1 MSTNI
6 SEGQR
11 KQYVAVLSKFDSFF
25 RARKN
30 VIIERAKFNRRSQL
44 LDNPAEQFTASL
56 YNLAADCN
64 FGDLKY
70 QLIRDRIVVGI
81 RNQALSEQL
90 QSDPE
95 LTLEKAKTLVRQRE
109 AIHDQQQFLKPSSDA
124 SASVAAVK
132 STQKYTGRHPN
143 QRNSNT
149 QRPQQ
154 TTAGPKKCSRCGK
167 SPHSHEVCPAKDAT
181 CRKCKRKGHF
191 SVMCYSKSVQNVTEC
206 DTMDSFFLNTIDN
219 SPNSKCWTMQISVN
233 QVNLQFK
240 LDTGA
245 EVTAI
250 TEQAYKALGS
260 PKTNQPV
267 KKLCGPTSKP
277 LKVMGR
283 LTVSMSHKDHLCEQE
298 IFVVN
303 HLHHNLL
310 GLPAITKPY
319 IC

>member
-1 MSTNI
+1 MVSEAGRSMVSFTASLSPPPPFPFDSPDQWPKWKRRFEQYRVAAGLLKEPEERQVSTLLYCLGEEAEDILMSTNI
-6 SEGQR
+6 SEDQR
-11 KQYVAVLSKFDSFF
+11 KQYVAVLSKFDGFF
-25 RARKN
+25 RVRKN

-44 LDNPAEQFTASL
+44 LDEPAEQFIASL

-64 FGDLKY
+64 FGDLKD

-95 LTLEKAKTLVRQRE
+95 LTLEKAKTLICQRE

-132 STQKYTGRHPN
+132 STQKYTGRRPN

-167 SPHSHEVCPAKDAT
+167 SPHSREVCPAKDAT

-233 QVNLQFK
+233 HSSSW
-240 LDTGA
+240 
-245 EVTAI
+245 I
-250 TEQAYKALGS
+250 
-260 PKTNQPV
+260 
-267 KKLCGPTSKP
+267 
-277 LKVMGR
+277 
-283 LTVSMSHKDHLCEQE
+283 QE
-298 IFVVN
+298 
-303 HLHHNLL
+303 
-310 GLPAITKPY
+310 PR
-319 IC
+319 

>member
-1 MSTNI
+1 MVSEAGRSMASFTASLSPPPRFPFDSPDLWPKWKRRFKQYCVAAGLSKEPEERQVSTLLYCLGEEAEDILVSTNI
-6 SEGQR
+6 SDDQR
-11 KQYVAVLSKFDSFF
+11 KQYEAVLLKFDGFF
-25 RARKN
+25 RVRKN

-44 LDNPAEQFTASL
+44 HDEPAEQFIASL

-64 FGDLKY
+64 FGDLKD

-90 QSDPE
+90 HD

-109 AIHDQQQFLKPSSDA
+109 AIHDQQQFLKPSFDA

-149 QRPQQ
+149 QWPQQ

-219 SPNSKCWTMQISVN
+219 SPNSKCWTMQISMN
-233 QVNLQFK
+233 
-240 LDTGA
+240 
-245 EVTAI
+245 
-250 TEQAYKALGS
+250 
-260 PKTNQPV
+260 
-267 KKLCGPTSKP
+267 
-277 LKVMGR
+277 
-283 LTVSMSHKDHLCEQE
+283 
-298 IFVVN
+298 
-303 HLHHNLL
+303 
-310 GLPAITKPY
+310 
-319 IC
+319 